1 MSVNGVSGVGALTVD
16 GTQSGSRESAL
27 GRDAFLRLLVT
38 QLQHQDP
45 TKPID
50 DVNFIAQLATFSSLE
65 KLTEIADSVRPLGD
79 LLTTTANSTAGPT
92 TATAPPAATDTVTG
106 GNS

>member
-65 KLTEIADSVRPLGD
+65 KLTEIADSVKPLGD
-79 LLTTTANSTAGPT
+79 LLTTTANSTASATTSTASPT
-92 TATAPPAATDTVTG
+92 AADTVTG